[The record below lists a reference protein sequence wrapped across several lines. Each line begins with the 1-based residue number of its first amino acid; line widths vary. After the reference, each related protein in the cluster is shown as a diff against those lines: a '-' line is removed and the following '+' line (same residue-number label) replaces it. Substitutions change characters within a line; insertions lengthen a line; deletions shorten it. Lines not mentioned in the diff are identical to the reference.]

1 MELMS
6 LIQLKPISLTIIAPL
21 LLGLVVLYWK
31 KNGIKSNKTQ
41 KQEAPEAPRGIPIMG
56 HLHLFNDIDSMHL
69 KLGSMADKYGPAFT
83 IRLGSHKTLVVS
95 NWELVKECFT
105 TNDISFS
112 NHPAILSVKLLFY
125 GVVSVGYVPY
135 GAYWRELRKF
145 SALKLLSSYRLET
158 FKHLRA
164 SEIDSSFTSLY
175 NQCKGDDS
183 KFASV
188 RFDSWLRDLAFN
200 IIMRIVMGKKNF
212 STNGADRYK
221 AAMQEALRLVTV
233 FSFADVFPA
242 LSWLDN
248 FTGLTRD
255 MKRCAKEID
264 NILSGWLEEHRSKRT
279 AGNGSSELEK
289 DFIDSCLDNLQEISS
304 LPGNDPD
311 IVIKS
316 TCLDTIMNGS
326 DTLALT
332 LTWAIS
338 LLLNHPDAL
347 KKAQEELDTR
357 VGKDRKVEESD
368 IHNLAYIPAIIK
380 ETMRLYPT
388 GPLFRTTAE
397 DCEVGGYHVPAGTR
411 LLVNVWKMQRD
422 GNVYKDDPLEFR
434 PERFLTSNA
443 DVDLKGQHYELVPF
457 GAGRRVC
464 PGVSMAV
471 QLLHLILA
479 RVIHEFEITPT
490 HEKVDMSVRMGFLF
504 FKKMPLEV
512 LIRPRLGG
520 GEKN

>member
-1 MELMS
+1 MELLNLLPFQPVS
-6 LIQLKPISLTIIAPL
+6 LIIALL
-21 LLGLVVLYWK
+21 LLGIVVLSWK
-31 KNGIKSNKTQ
+31 NYGRKSKNNQ
-41 KQEAPEAPRGIPIMG
+41 KQEAPEAPGGRPIMG
-56 HLHLFNDIDSMHL
+56 HLHLFDEMDSMHR
-69 KLGSMADKYGPAFT
+69 KLGSMADEYGPAFT

-112 NHPAILSVKLLFY
+112 NHPAILSVKEVFY

-145 SALKLLSSYRLET
+145 SALKLLSNHRLET
-158 FKHLRA
+158 LKDLRT
-164 SEIDSSFTSLY
+164 SEVDSSFKSLY
-175 NQCKGDDS
+175 SQCKGE
-183 KFASV
+183 FVSV
-188 RFDSWLRDLAFN
+188 KLDSWLGDLTFN
-200 IIMRIVMGKKNF
+200 VIARIVTGKKSF
-212 STNGADRYK
+212 ATNGAERYK
-221 AAMQEALRLVTV
+221 AAMQEAMRLVSV
-233 FSFADVFPA
+233 FAFADVFPA

-255 MKRCAKEID
+255 LKKCAYEID
-264 NILSGWLEEHRSKRT
+264 QILSGWVEEHRLERIDGKK
-279 AGNGSSELEK
+279 SSELEH
-289 DFIDSCLDNLQEISS
+289 DFIDACLDNLQEISS
-304 LPGNDPD
+304 LPGVDPD

-347 KKAQEELDTR
+347 KKARDELDAC

-368 IHNLAYIPAIIK
+368 IHNLVYIPAIIK
-380 ETMRLYPT
+380 ETMRLYPV
-388 GPLFRTTAE
+388 GPLSRSTAE

-411 LLVNVWKMQRD
+411 LLVNLWKVQRD

-443 DVDLKGQHYELVPF
+443 DVDLKGQHYELLPF
-457 GAGRRVC
+457 GAGRRIC
-464 PGVSMAV
+464 PGVSMSV

-479 RVIHEFEITPT
+479 RVIHEFEITT
-490 HEKVDMSVRMGFLF
+490 EGEVDMSERMGFLF
-504 FKKMPLEV
+504 YKKMPLEV

-520 GEKN
+520 VANN

>member
-1 MELMS
+1 MEL
-6 LIQLKPISLTIIAPL
+6 LDLLHFQPISLIIAPL
-21 LLGLVVLYWK
+21 LLGSILLYWK
-31 KNGIKSNKTQ
+31 KYGRIPNRNQ
-41 KQEAPEAPRGIPIMG
+41 KQEAPEAPGGRLIMG
-56 HLHLFNDIDSMHL
+56 HLHLFDEVDSMHR
-69 KLGSMADKYGPAFT
+69 KLGSMADEYGPAFT

-105 TNDISFS
+105 TNDICFS

-145 SALKLLSSYRLET
+145 SAIKLLSNYRLDT
-158 FKHLRA
+158 LKDLRT
-164 SEIDSSFTSLY
+164 SEVDSSFKSLY
-175 NQCKGDDS
+175 SQCEGNDL
-183 KFASV
+183 KFSSV
-188 RFDSWLRDLAFN
+188 RLDSWLGDLAFN
-200 IIMRIVMGKKNF
+200 VIARIVIGKKNF
-212 STNGADRYK
+212 ATNGAERYK
-221 AAMQEALRLVTV
+221 AAMQEAMRLVTV
-233 FSFADVFPA
+233 FAFADVFPA

-255 MKRCAKEID
+255 LKRCACEID
-264 NILSGWLEEHRSKRT
+264 DILSGWVEEHRSKRISV
-279 AGNGSSELEK
+279 NEPSEPEQ
-289 DFIDSCLDNLQEISS
+289 DFIDACLDNLQEISS
-304 LPGNDPD
+304 LPGVDPD

-338 LLLNHPDAL
+338 LLLNHPAAL
-347 KKAQEELDTR
+347 KKAQEELDTL
-357 VGKDRKVEESD
+357 VGKNRNVEESD
-368 IHNLAYIPAIIK
+368 IHNLVYVPAIIK
-380 ETMRLYPT
+380 ETMRLYPV
-388 GPLFRTTAE
+388 GPLSRTTVE

-411 LLVNVWKMQRD
+411 LLVNLWKMQRD

-457 GAGRRVC
+457 GAGRRIC
-464 PGVSMAV
+464 PGVSMSV

-479 RVIHEFEITPT
+479 RVIHEFEMTT
-490 HEKVDMSVRMGFLF
+490 EGKVDMSERMGFLF
-504 FKKMPLEV
+504 YKKMPLEV

-520 GEKN
+520 VAIN